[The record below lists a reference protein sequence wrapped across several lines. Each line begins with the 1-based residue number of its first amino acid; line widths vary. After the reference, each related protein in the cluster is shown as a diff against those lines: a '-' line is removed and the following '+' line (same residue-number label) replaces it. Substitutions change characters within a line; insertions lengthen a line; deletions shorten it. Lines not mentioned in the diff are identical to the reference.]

1 MDIGTVGWRKGIRV
15 NFYEANRILDRVRE
29 GQQFSSYV
37 ILRALELTGDYEGNG
52 SKGMD
57 QSFPDQVEN
66 AGVRQCQ
73 SLVGGNS

>member
-1 MDIGTVGWRKGIRV
+1 MTHH
-15 NFYEANRILDRVRE
+15 EATAILDRARE
-29 GQQFSSYV
+29 GQQFSSFV
-37 ILRALELTGDYEGNG
+37 ILRALELTGDYEGDG

-57 QSFPDQVEN
+57 QSFPKQVEN